1 MRTQFLF
8 PIFFVLV
15 ARSLILRTTFVM
27 LVQQLSSSLH
37 PLLIYDVW
45 QTIEMSVIGTV

>member
-15 ARSLILRTTFVM
+15 ARLVILGTTFAI

-45 QTIEMSVIGTV
+45 LIVQMSVIGTV